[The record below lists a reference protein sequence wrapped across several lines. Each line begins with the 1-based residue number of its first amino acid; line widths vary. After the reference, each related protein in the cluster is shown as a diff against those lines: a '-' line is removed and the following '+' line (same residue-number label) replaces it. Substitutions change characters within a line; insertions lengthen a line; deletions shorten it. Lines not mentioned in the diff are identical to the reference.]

1 MCCSPMGEPVGHLAG
16 GKDHPMAGT
25 SGKRTFGEL
34 EKRKNAA
41 TGKVTGW
48 RARYTGP
55 DAQRHPKTFGDKMA
69 AEAWLNAERILIDR
83 GEWKLPRVREAE
95 ARLAE
100 QRSITFRE
108 WAERSVAN
116 KKLRPNTRNRYTKIL
131 KNRILPELGDI
142 PLRDLTRLD
151 ITNWHTRLTT
161 TLAREARERQAKG
174 HKKGTGDG
182 RGALFSAYQVLSS
195 ILNDAVTHEMLDAS
209 PAKVKGGLQYEV
221 VHDPVVLTPEQ
232 MWQLSDF
239 MPAHLAA
246 LVPLATTTGLR
257 NGELRALRRRHMDLS
272 DPTRAVVRVRGTA
285 PNHRGAGFLER

>member
-16 GKDHPMAGT
+16 GKDHPMTGT

-41 TGKVTGW
+41 SEKVTGW

-83 GEWKLPRVREAE
+83 GEWKPPRVREAE

-142 PLRDLTRLD
+142 PLRDLAETLRAVLATRVVGCD
-151 ITNWHTRLTT
+151 MSWE
-161 TLAREARERQAKG
+161 TLAAAG
-174 HKKGTGDG
+174 VPNTVAVAPDG
-182 RGALFSAYQVLSS
+182 PLPFAGRVFDLVHCLFVMHFK
-195 ILNDAVTHEMLDAS
+195 IPDRMLQELRRCTAE
-209 PAKVKGGLQYEV
+209 PGY
-221 VHDPVVLTPEQ
+221 
-232 MWQLSDF
+232 
-239 MPAHLAA
+239 LAA
-246 LVPLATTTGLR
+246 NCYGSGIAPYRDRMRRAGWNLAQSRPVRLAEGHIVDLW
-257 NGELRALRRRHMDLS
+257 RARQ
-272 DPTRAVVRVRGTA
+272 
-285 PNHRGAGFLER
+285 